1 MWFYFILS
9 IILVWQAFK
18 FIKRRFTKI
27 TFLNQT
33 VWITGASS
41 GIGEHLAYRFAKYG
55 ANLILTARNVE
66 KLEKVR
72 NACLNPDKVT
82 ILPLELS
89 KPEEAAKQAEE
100 FLKSKSIKID
110 ILVNNAGAVIN
121 TMFLDTPHEIE
132 MEILNTN
139 YVSSVM
145 LARLVLPDMLKEK
158 SGQIVLIESVAG
170 KFGIPLRSAYCGSKF
185 AMRGFFD
192 AVRAEYS
199 DQGLKVTS
207 ISPGAVYTDI
217 SKNERVGASGNKF
230 GHDEKRIHKGQ
241 DVEKFADKSIRS
253 IFFQDEDVVFTPSYV
268 QYLCYLL
275 ADIWPELVFKI
286 MASKKDKYLQERN
299 EAAVGKFD

>member
-1 MWFYFILS
+1 LLYQQISPHL
-9 IILVWQAFK
+9 LPRVVL

-27 TFLNQT
+27 SFLNKN

-41 GIGEHLAYRFAKYG
+41 GIGEHLAYRFAKFG

-207 ISPGAVYTDI
+207 ISPGPVFTEVA
-217 SKNERVGASGNKF
+217 KNARVGAWGHKF
-230 GHDEKRIHKGQ
+230 GHDEKELREGE
-241 DVEKFADKSIRS
+241 DVEKFADKAIRS
-253 IFFQDEDVVFTPSYV
+253 IFFQDEDVVLTISYV

-286 MASKKDKYLQERN
+286 MASRKDKALQERN
-299 EAAVGKFD
+299 EAAQGKFD